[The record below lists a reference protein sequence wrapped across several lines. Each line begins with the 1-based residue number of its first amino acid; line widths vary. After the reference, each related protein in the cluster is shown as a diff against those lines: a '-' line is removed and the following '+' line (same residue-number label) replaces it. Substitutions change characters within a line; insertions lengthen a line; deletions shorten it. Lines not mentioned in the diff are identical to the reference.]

1 MEVSP
6 CSKASAC
13 VLDMP
18 GRNDIGL
25 MIGVVVEEE
34 EALLRTV
41 DVDVEDDVVEAENAV
56 MGRPSNKE
64 DVK

>member
-25 MIGVVVEEE
+25 MIGVVVE
-34 EALLRTV
+34 ALLMTV

>member
-25 MIGVVVEEE
+25 MIGVVE
-34 EALLRTV
+34 EALLKTV

>member
-1 MEVSP
+1 
-6 CSKASAC
+6 
-13 VLDMP
+13 
-18 GRNDIGL
+18 

-34 EALLRTV
+34 EALLRT
-41 DVDVEDDVVEAENAV
+41 VDVEDDVVEAENAV

>member
-25 MIGVVVEEE
+25 MIGVVV

>member
-13 VLDMP
+13 VFDMP

-25 MIGVVVEEE
+25 MVFVLVSAAGMTVEEMV
-34 EALLRTV
+34 V
-41 DVDVEDDVVEAENAV
+41 DAVETMGRHSTIDDVT
-56 MGRPSNKE
+56 
-64 DVK
+64 